1 MYQLAEMFVHYRV
14 QIWDAC
20 MFMFLLHESF
30 NLLDILQICVDVH
43 NHPVTEPL
51 MDVQEMVIVSPSP
64 VTVDTVLLV
73 TGLEDV
79 LLVVF
84 GQEVSQRVNQVSQ

>member
-1 MYQLAEMFVHYRV
+1 MHARSCLYYKN
-14 QIWDAC
+14 
-20 MFMFLLHESF
+20 LLIS
-30 NLLDILQICVDVH
+30 LDILQLCVHVH

-64 VTVDTVLLV
+64 VTVDTVLLA